1 MPPDKTRTKRFAHTK
16 IVMGRREK
24 PSGSL
29 FTAHASFTGGDMEKG
44 IPAKKALIDS
54 YGEGEQRKQ
63 HSVIA
68 KLIGARWEMEDVLL
82 SPNGSAVLSA
92 QERMRLSSLMGAIDN
107 IVRRI
112 EKR

>member
-1 MPPDKTRTKRFAHTK
+1 MS
-16 IVMGRREK
+16 RREK

-29 FTAHASFTGGDMEKG
+29 FAAHASFTGGDMEKG
-44 IPAKKALIDS
+44 IPAIDS

-68 KLIGARWEMEDVLL
+68 KLSGARWEMEDVLL